1 MSRPVR
7 RLPSELQLQIH
18 SQAGRAPRK
27 PSSLRPSLPT
37 VAESHPI
44 GDHTI
49 RVPGV
54 EGITSALPTVSHQP
68 PQAGAGKASVPP
80 NFKVGSIDSAVN

>member
-1 MSRPVR
+1 MR

-27 PSSLRPSLPT
+27 PSLRSSLPT
-37 VAESHPI
+37 VAESHAI

-54 EGITSALPTVSHQP
+54 EGLVSSLPTVTHQP

-80 NFKVGSIDSAVN
+80 SFKVGGSNRKRSARDV